1 MNRSIPQSLF
11 RLWRKLALT
20 TFILGLTMLGTSAW
34 AGPYL
39 HVTTEYSKA
48 RSQGEC
54 QSFAAKA
61 VYSVAKSSPMKV
73 DQKNNR
79 LGWTSATT
87 IYVDCIFVGKNAQK
101 RNQWIYY
108 ISAASTNLKDSEQLR
123 KRLQSTLRKIAP
135 ID

>member
-1 MNRSIPQSLF
+1 MS
-11 RLWRKLALT
+11 KL
-20 TFILGLTMLGTSAW
+20 
-34 AGPYL
+34 
-39 HVTTEYSKA
+39 
-48 RSQGEC
+48 RRQGRVQCREIE
-54 QSFAAKA
+54 
-61 VYSVAKSSPMKV
+61 PHEV